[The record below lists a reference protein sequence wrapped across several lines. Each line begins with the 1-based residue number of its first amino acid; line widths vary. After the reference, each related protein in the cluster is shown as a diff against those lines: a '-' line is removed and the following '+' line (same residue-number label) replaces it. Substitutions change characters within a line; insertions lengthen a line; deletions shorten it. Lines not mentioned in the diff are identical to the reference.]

1 MRGTEQENSPRRCSA
16 FARLLGNLVLHLS
29 GWHKAGEVPKAR
41 NMVIVAAPHT
51 SNWDFIFLLA
61 AAYSFGISVNW
72 LGKDGLFKTPLGP
85 LLKFLGGI
93 PVDRSK
99 PNNMVQTL
107 SAEIEHGLGVTLV
120 VPPSGTRARTDH
132 WKSGFYRIAQAAQI
146 PIVCGYLD
154 YPKKE
159 AGLGPAFLPS
169 ELSADMDRMREF
181 YQDIT
186 GKYPEKKSRIRL
198 REEDS

>member
-1 MRGTEQENSPRRCSA
+1 
-16 FARLLGNLVLHLS
+16 
-29 GWHKAGEVPKAR
+29 
-41 NMVIVAAPHT
+41 MVVIAAPHT

-61 AAYSFGISVNW
+61 AAYSFGISINW

-85 LLKFLGGI
+85 LLKYLGGV

-107 SAEIEHGLGVTLV
+107 SAEIEHGVGINLV
-120 VPPSGTRARTDH
+120 VPPSGTRGYTDY

-146 PIVCGYLD
+146 PMVCGYLD
-154 YPKKE
+154 YEKKE
-159 AGLGPAFLPS
+159 AGLGPAFLPT
-169 ELSADMDRMREF
+169 EVGADMDRLREF
-181 YQDIT
+181 YKDIV
-186 GKYPEKKSRIRL
+186 GKYPDQKSRIRL